1 MALQIWVKIAFF
13 EPADKSVDV
22 KILFYCLEEKL
33 NLATVFVE
41 RSNGLCRQRKI
52 MGEKFVELTRRASR

>member
-1 MALQIWVKIAFF
+1 MALQIWAKIVFF

-33 NLATVFVE
+33 NLATVFAD
-41 RSNGLCRQRKI
+41 S
-52 MGEKFVELTRRASR
+52 EKLWVRNS